1 MWKKIK
7 DSKWL
12 YVVLSLLM
20 AAVLWIYVVRE
31 ANPSIERSIANIP
44 HHLYRNG
51 NSGSSQSDYLGGCGA
66 DHDISAGG
74 EVGCICQAEP

>member
-20 AAVLWIYVVRE
+20 ASVLWIYVVKE

-44 HHLYRNG
+44 ITFTGTEILAARNLII
-51 NSGSSQSDYLGGCGA
+51 SEGA
-66 DHDISAGG
+66 DQTMTLDLEAKSD
-74 EVGCICQAEP
+74 VFCQAEP